1 MTDFSSAPSAPATI
15 IAFVSGKGGVGKSVV
30 TANLAHTL
38 AQSGARTAVVDADAG
53 QGAQGIL
60 FNHTPSGSVLE
71 WAEGRAHA
79 EDVTQR
85 TGGGVTLVQAASH
98 AIADVPQSLYDGLDD
113 ALSALKSSHDF
124 VLIDAPAGT
133 DGLVRWAL
141 DRADLGILVVVGE
154 PTAIADAY
162 RLARLVWTLD
172 PSYPMGQIVT
182 FADDAADAESV
193 AERFAQVTTDLIGQA
208 PAYLGYV
215 PFAQSIRRSVREQRL
230 AVTSDARIGTAFAL
244 LAAVLQAGRTPA
256 AMAPDLTRG
265 SN

>member
-1 MTDFSSAPSAPATI
+1 MIDSSHRAPATT
-15 IAFVSGKGGVGKSVV
+15 IAIVSGKGGVGKSVL

-38 AQSGARTAVVDADAG
+38 AQSGARASVLDVDAG

-60 FNHTPSGSVLE
+60 FNATPAASVLD
-71 WAEGRAHA
+71 WIEGRAHA

-85 TGGGVTLVQAASH
+85 TSGGVTLVQAASH
-98 AIADVPQSLYDGLDD
+98 ALGEIPQTLYDGLDD
-113 ALSALKSSHDF
+113 ALGALKSSHDF

-133 DGLVRWAL
+133 DGLVRYAL
-141 DRADLGILVVVGE
+141 DRADLGVLVVAGE

-182 FADDAADAESV
+182 FADDKADAESV
-193 AERFAQVTTDLIGQA
+193 AERFAAVTTDLIGQA

-215 PFAQSIRRSVREQRL
+215 PFSAAVRRSVREQQL
-230 AVTSDARIGTAFAL
+230 AVTTDAQIGTAFAL

-256 AMAPDLTRG
+256 VAAPDLTRG
-265 SN
+265 AR